1 MSHNISYKGLESLH
15 GKKWVTRLF
24 LLSVLV
30 TCILFGSLGNVVAQ
44 DNSPTDDEVN
54 AISKQLY
61 CPVCE
66 SIPLDACGTQA
77 CIQWQDTIREK
88 LSAGWSEKEIKKYFD
103 KQPKNSLISVEG
115 AVKTINLDL
124 SEDNQ
129 ISETII
135 YNRLDDPKFNTNNL
149 KGQSLDNQ
157 VSKTKLYDVKI
168 TKEFEEKVEKL
179 KSPGIYLTI
188 EDTQRKGSKILRLKT
203 SKEHGNLN
211 NSFPPNEDSLK
222 KIKKLI
228 NEQKK

>member
-1 MSHNISYKGLESLH
+1 MDLRNFLKDQIKKGKINWESRSELIRASGENINGHTNRIVKEFEQ
-15 GKKWVTRLF
+15 KFR
-24 LLSVLV
+24 
-30 TCILFGSLGNVVAQ
+30 FGS
-44 DNSPTDDEVN
+44 
-54 AISKQLY
+54 AIDQKN
-61 CPVCE
+61 
-66 SIPLDACGTQA
+66 
-77 CIQWQDTIREK
+77 
-88 LSAGWSEKEIKKYFD
+88 KEIKKYFD

-124 SEDNQ
+124 PEDNQ

-168 TKEFEEKVEKL
+168 TKKFEEEVEKL
-179 KSPGIYLTI
+179 KSPGIYLSI
-188 EDTQRKGSKILRLKT
+188 EDTQRKGNKILRLKT

>member
-1 MSHNISYKGLESLH
+1 MNLRDFLKNQIEKGKTNWQSRSELIRASGENINGHTNRIVKEFEQ
-15 GKKWVTRLF
+15 KFR
-24 LLSVLV
+24 
-30 TCILFGSLGNVVAQ
+30 FGS
-44 DNSPTDDEVN
+44 
-54 AISKQLY
+54 AIDQKN
-61 CPVCE
+61 
-66 SIPLDACGTQA
+66 
-77 CIQWQDTIREK
+77 
-88 LSAGWSEKEIKKYFD
+88 KEIKKYFD

-124 SEDNQ
+124 PKDNQ

-135 YNRLDDPKFNTNNL
+135 YNRLDDPKFNKNNL
-149 KGQSLDNQ
+149 KGQPLDNQ

-203 SKEHGNLN
+203 SEEYGNLN
-211 NSFPPNEDSLK
+211 NSFPPNEDSIK

-228 NEQKK
+228 YEQKK

>member
-1 MSHNISYKGLESLH
+1 MNLRDFLKNQIEKGKTNWESRSELIRASGENINGHTNRIVKEFEQ
-15 GKKWVTRLF
+15 KFR
-24 LLSVLV
+24 
-30 TCILFGSLGNVVAQ
+30 FGS
-44 DNSPTDDEVN
+44 
-54 AISKQLY
+54 AIDQKN
-61 CPVCE
+61 
-66 SIPLDACGTQA
+66 
-77 CIQWQDTIREK
+77 
-88 LSAGWSEKEIKKYFD
+88 KEIKKYFD
-103 KQPKNSLISVEG
+103 KQPKNSLISVVG

-124 SEDNQ
+124 PEDNQ

-149 KGQSLDNQ
+149 KGQPLDNQ

-203 SKEHGNLN
+203 SEEYGNLN
-211 NSFPPNEDSLK
+211 NSFPPNEDSIK

-228 NEQKK
+228 YEQKN

>member
-1 MSHNISYKGLESLH
+1 MDLRAFLKNQIEKGKINWESRSELIRASGENINGHTNRIVKEFEQ
-15 GKKWVTRLF
+15 KFR
-24 LLSVLV
+24 
-30 TCILFGSLGNVVAQ
+30 FGS
-44 DNSPTDDEVN
+44 
-54 AISKQLY
+54 AIDQKN
-61 CPVCE
+61 
-66 SIPLDACGTQA
+66 
-77 CIQWQDTIREK
+77 
-88 LSAGWSEKEIKKYFD
+88 KEIKKYFD

-124 SEDNQ
+124 PEDNQ

-135 YNRLDDPKFNTNNL
+135 YSRLDDPKFNTNNL

-179 KSPGIYLTI
+179 KSPGIYLSI

-222 KIKKLI
+222 KIKKMI
-228 NEQKK
+228 KIG

>member
-1 MSHNISYKGLESLH
+1 MNLRNFLKNQIEKGKINWESRSELIRASGENINGHTNRIVKEFEQ
-15 GKKWVTRLF
+15 KFR
-24 LLSVLV
+24 
-30 TCILFGSLGNVVAQ
+30 FGS
-44 DNSPTDDEVN
+44 
-54 AISKQLY
+54 AIDQKN
-61 CPVCE
+61 
-66 SIPLDACGTQA
+66 
-77 CIQWQDTIREK
+77 
-88 LSAGWSEKEIKKYFD
+88 KEIKKYFD

-115 AVKTINLDL
+115 AVKTFNLDL
-124 SEDNQ
+124 PEDNQ

-179 KSPGIYLTI
+179 KSPGIYLAI

-203 SKEHGNLN
+203 SEEYGNLN
-211 NSFPPNEDSLK
+211 NSFPPNEDSIK

-228 NEQKK
+228 YEQKN

>member
-1 MSHNISYKGLESLH
+1 MDLRNFLKNQIEKGKINWESRSELIRASGENINGHTNRIVKEFEQ
-15 GKKWVTRLF
+15 KFR
-24 LLSVLV
+24 
-30 TCILFGSLGNVVAQ
+30 FGS
-44 DNSPTDDEVN
+44 
-54 AISKQLY
+54 AIDQKN
-61 CPVCE
+61 
-66 SIPLDACGTQA
+66 
-77 CIQWQDTIREK
+77 
-88 LSAGWSEKEIKKYFD
+88 KEIKKYFD

-124 SEDNQ
+124 PEDNQ

-179 KSPGIYLTI
+179 KSPGIYLSI

-222 KIKKLI
+222 KIKKMI
-228 NEQKK
+228 KIE

>member
-1 MSHNISYKGLESLH
+1 MDLRNFLKNQIEKGKINWESRSELIRASGENINGHTNRIVKEFEQ
-15 GKKWVTRLF
+15 KFR
-24 LLSVLV
+24 
-30 TCILFGSLGNVVAQ
+30 FGS
-44 DNSPTDDEVN
+44 
-54 AISKQLY
+54 AIDQKN
-61 CPVCE
+61 
-66 SIPLDACGTQA
+66 
-77 CIQWQDTIREK
+77 
-88 LSAGWSEKEIKKYFD
+88 KEIKKYFD

-124 SEDNQ
+124 PEDNQ

-168 TKEFEEKVEKL
+168 TKKFEEEVEKL
-179 KSPGIYLTI
+179 KSPGIYLSI

-222 KIKKLI
+222 KIKKMI
-228 NEQKK
+228 KIQ